1 MYDQE
6 KSMAERQEKSQTRGE
21 ARRQAILEAATDL
34 FLKKGYAA
42 TSLSDI
48 IHHSKGSRSTVYTQF
63 GSKEGL
69 LCAMVREITLR
80 VWRVIQENDNAGL
93 CGNVEDYMVGLAR
106 RFLMAAVSPLAI
118 AVNRILAAEGR
129 RLPEIS
135 HLFFKA
141 GPMVV
146 EEQLAVRFQAIPA
159 VRRGEIE
166 PEAAV
171 RIFLGMV
178 VSGYFFRCT
187 LGLVP
192 PPGEEEMDLHVR
204 TAVHIFLRG
213 LDVSPQA
220 PLASFSQETC
230 LKEWPQ
236 APSLSASMTIGSSR
250 PENG

>member
-6 KSMAERQEKSQTRGE
+6 KSMAERQKKSLTRGE

-48 IHHSKGSRSTVYTQF
+48 IQHSKGSRSTVYTQF

-69 LCAMVREITLR
+69 LCAMVQEITFR
-80 VWRVIQENDNAGL
+80 VWSVIQENDNAGL
-93 CGNVEDYMVGLAR
+93 CGNVEEYLVSLAQK
-106 RFLMAAVSPLAI
+106 FLMAAMSPLAI

-146 EEQLAVRFQAIPA
+146 EEQLSARFQAIPA
-159 VRRGEIE
+159 IRRGEIG
-166 PEAAV
+166 PETAV

-192 PPGEEEMDLHVR
+192 PPGEAEIDTHVR
-204 TAVHIFLRG
+204 AAVHIFLRG

-220 PLASFSQETC
+220 SLTPPPQHSCSQG
-230 LKEWPQ
+230 LPQ
-236 APSLSASMTIGSSR
+236 SPAISASIAAGSTGL
-250 PENG
+250 ENR

>member
-1 MYDQE
+1 MFNPHGKTMYDQE
-6 KSMAERQEKSQTRGE
+6 KSMAERRKKSQTRGE

-48 IHHSKGSRSTVYTQF
+48 IHSSKGSRSTVYTQF

-69 LCAMVREITLR
+69 LCAMVQEITLR
-80 VWRVIQENDNAGL
+80 IWHAIQENDNAGL

-106 RFLMAAVSPLAI
+106 KFLMAAMSPLAI

-146 EEQLAVRFQAIPA
+146 EEQLVARFQAIPA
-159 VRRGEIE
+159 VRRGEIA
-166 PEAAV
+166 PETAV

-192 PPGEEEMDLHVR
+192 PPQEEEIDLHVR
-204 TAVHIFLRG
+204 AAVHIFLCG

-220 PLASFSQETC
+220 PLAAIPQE
-230 LKEWPQ
+230 
-236 APSLSASMTIGSSR
+236 S
-250 PENG
+250 N